1 MWILDWLPGWIF
13 TLITLA
19 GAGAYLVTEVL
30 GNIPFVSQY
39 LRAIRAGAIVALAF
53 GLYMMGGSANQ
64 EKWEARVKEL
74 EAQGVCPMDAPLLAI
89 IQLQG
94 ETNVTTTRTDNES
107 ENSSSHTTRQGV
119 PDRSGDCVTSVR
131 RIRKVIQAGLP
142 TEKLP

>member
-30 GNIPFVSQY
+30 GNIPFVAQY
-39 LRAIRAGAIVALAF
+39 LRAIRVGAIIALAF

-74 EAQGVCPMDAPLLAI
+74 EAQVAI
-89 IQLQG
+89 SEEKSKTINEKVVVKYKDRIKVVKEKEVVIQ
-94 ETNVTTTRTDNES
+94 EK
-107 ENSSSHTTRQGV
+107 
-119 PDRSGDCVTSVR
+119 
-131 RIRKVIQAGLP
+131 IKVIKEQIDAKCEVPL
-142 TEKLP
+142 EAVKLLNDAAENTK